1 MLILQLKKRIE
12 ILEAQIK
19 EQDQKIN
26 DILIRLSVPTAQLPA
41 TTKEKKA
48 AFVKPTVVEIYDYAC
63 EKLSDKDALAF
74 TEKFHAHYEA
84 NGWMVGKNKMKNW
97 RAAANNWIANATK
110 FQTQNEA
117 KNSTYL
123 NVDQDKNYAV
133 PL

>member
-1 MLILQLKKRIE
+1 M
-12 ILEAQIK
+12 
-19 EQDQKIN
+19 DQKSN
-26 DILIRLSVPTAQLPA
+26 RSTPENLAEVEGYFQ
-41 TTKEKKA
+41 EKQ
-48 AFVKPTVVEIYDYAC
+48 KPISEAN
-63 EKLSDKDALAF
+63 
-74 TEKFHAHYEA
+74 KFFNYYEA

-110 FQTQNEA
+110 FQTQNKA